1 MNALAIVVYLVGQA
15 WAVNANGERRA
26 LKAGDQLG
34 PDETLVLAE
43 GARIDLD
50 FGDDQQLTFLGN
62 QQVTAQQR
70 EKLAVDENEPASL
83 DREEDPVANNTPPY
97 QGSEGSSEGHGF
109 IQLVRI
115 GEIIEAN
122 GYTPVTVA
130 RIKEVL
136 RPFGLSLPQ
145 LDFVN
150 DDPRYSDPSLERDEG
165 NNGAPDSGSKLVD
178 VSISI
183 DVIAGNDIVDA
194 TEAAQDITISGAVGD
209 GVSPGDAVT
218 VMVNGNAYETTVN
231 ADGRTWQVDVPGS
244 ELAQDNSIFATV
256 DSVQPN
262 GTPVSGSTERPYL
275 ADAIAPTVEVELEP
289 GSGPNGDYNDID
301 TNDGNVSG
309 TVTFD
314 PGTTEPGD
322 IVKIT
327 DKDGNVLIERPIT
340 DDDIA
345 NGITLNVPVNAG
357 QTNVELNAEVTDP
370 VGNTGSGSD
379 ANPVDN
385 LTPGVDVELE
395 PGSGSNGKYNA
406 ADTSDGEV
414 EGTITFDPGT
424 TFPGDKLTVTDK
436 DGNPI
441 NDGNGVPITDY
452 ELTQDDIDNGL
463 VVGVPVADGQ
473 TEVEINVDVTDSA
486 GNTSSDSAS
495 NPVDN
500 VVVVAELS
508 VDETNVFEGAP
519 DLEYT
524 VTLKD
529 SDGNI
534 VIANNDITVTTT
546 LGSVTITAGNSSGSF
561 SLPVQGDDVYVD
573 GETITNQI
581 LNAVE
586 DSLGGSGVF
595 ENLTIDGAPI
605 ATVVSDTD
613 DTSTVSL
620 DNPTVAEGSDITL
633 TATVDN
639 APRTSDLVLTLSNGE
654 TITIAVGQTTGSVT
668 FANPNGEDV
677 YVDGGT
683 ESYSITGAAG
693 GDYEDLDTSATSTVT
708 VTDTVDSSTVTL
720 GDVTVNEGDDITL
733 SATVDNAP
741 QGSDLVLTLNNGE
754 TITIVAGATTGSV
767 TFANPNGEDGYVDGE
782 SLVYSISSSD
792 GGGSYEALDT
802 SDTATVTVNDTV
814 DTSTVTLANSV
825 ANEGADITINASVD
839 TAPQGSALVLTLN
852 NGEQI
857 TIAAGATTGSVTF
870 ANPNGEDVYVDG
882 ESLVYSVA
890 ASSGGNYESLD
901 TSSTSTVVVSDT
913 DDTSTVSLD
922 NPTVA
927 EGSDI
932 TLTATVDNA
941 PRTSDLVLTL
951 SNGET
956 ITIAVGQT
964 TGSVTFA
971 NPNGEDV
978 YVDGGTESY
987 SITGAAGGDYEDLD
1001 TSATSTVTV
1010 TDTVDSVYAI
1020 IEVDSAAVLEGG
1032 SLSYTVSLV
1041 DENGDPAPAVVGKD
1055 VTVNLNWTGAAA
1067 NGSDINALPANV
1079 TITGGD
1085 ATTSFVV
1092 TSNADTV
1099 SELSE
1104 ALTVTIDSLVDNGGV
1119 NPGFENLQVEAS
1131 GNSATSQVLDAP
1143 TIEVLDDNGTA
1154 DGQVTVYEQ
1163 GLDSGDGSNTVS
1175 AVLRITAPS
1184 GLESIEIGGE
1194 PFTLAEIEA
1203 FDGTQTVT
1211 VPGHGEITLNGATM
1225 VETSNGQPA
1234 VWEVAFDYELTD
1246 EQIHS
1251 AQGADD
1257 ALKDIP
1263 LAVTA
1268 ADPQN
1273 PVNTVTG
1280 SGTLG
1285 VLVTDDTSEVDL
1297 TGAKLDEAEVDE
1309 TQLGSPGG
1317 AEATVDFSGAFDI
1330 GYGADGDNGVV
1341 YELVIDSAN
1350 SGLVETAS
1358 GDPVSLFDNN
1368 GVVEGRNSNGDVA
1381 FTITVDELTGEVTL
1395 VQLLALQH
1403 QDPLTPNDE
1412 VKITNGV
1419 ISLQATATDGDGD
1432 EESANVNVGD
1442 RFIFQDD
1449 GPSAVADSGAV
1460 SEGATLTVAAANG
1473 VLINDSAG
1481 ADGWADNGNAVVGVI
1496 VGGGGSIENAN
1507 VGQALAGLYGTLTLN
1522 ADGSYD
1528 YVATADGVSA
1538 DAQDV
1543 FTYTVKDGDGDL
1555 SATTL
1560 AINVADV
1567 TGTPTD
1573 TTGAVDEAGIT
1584 GGSDEAADSE
1594 TTSGNLSLQPGW
1606 SVGAAQS
1613 GSSAHGSWQV
1623 NTDGTYSYTLTQA
1636 TPGDNASDSFSY
1648 TAVDADGN
1656 TVINTVTISITDD
1669 SPEAVADSGNVSE
1682 GDTLTVAAAN
1692 GVLVNDTAGAD
1703 DWSVSG
1709 AIVGIEAGDTGSTSS
1724 GGVGGRID
1732 GQYGYLV
1739 LNADGSY
1746 EYVATANAITANAQD
1761 VFTYTAR
1768 DGDGDETANTLT
1780 INVADVTGAPS
1791 DTLTSVDEAGIIG
1804 GSDEAADSE
1813 TASGNLNLQA
1823 GWLVEAAQS
1832 GTGAHGDWQVNTD
1845 GTYSYT
1851 LTEATSGDNTSDS
1864 FSYTAVD
1871 ADGNT
1876 VINTVTIDIVD
1887 DEPVAVADA
1896 GDTVTEG
1903 AILNV
1908 DASDGVLTNDIAGA
1922 DGWTNSGSAV
1932 IGVRASGGDT
1942 SSEVTTDTGNVIA
1955 GEYGS
1960 LTLLADGSYTYVA
1973 NADEISADEQ
1983 DVFVYTV
1990 EDADGD
1996 RSTTTLT
2003 INVEDVTGSP
2013 VSTTG
2018 TVDEAGLVGGSDEAS
2033 DRESTAGSLN
2043 LQTGWSLDPGSA
2055 GNQVGNHGTLTIN
2068 GDGSYSYTLTTPVD
2082 DIDGADETD
2091 TFTYTAVDQYGNT
2104 VENTVVISIVDDE
2117 PTVSLTGTPVGSLA
2131 VDESDMAGGTV
2142 SSSNA
2147 QFVDGVFGPDYGAD
2161 GAADTEALVYSLA
2174 VTDGTASGVTD
2185 VATGTDIY
2193 LFMDGDDVV
2202 GRVGDINGAEA
2213 LRIEIAPDTGA
2224 ATLTQSRP
2232 LQHTD
2237 TASHNDAL
2245 SLTGNAIQLVATAT
2259 DGDGDEESAN
2269 VNVGDRFTFL
2279 DDGPVIGAAP
2289 AIAVLNEEHLPT
2301 GSNPDANA
2309 STVST
2314 NLDVDLGADGGGGGN
2329 ALIFTADQ
2337 AALAGVLTASGNGD
2351 IVVAVNDNILTAT
2364 RAGDP
2369 VFTVT
2374 LQVDGNGQGSYTFE
2388 LQGSMQHLVLDTHA
2402 LNFRYQAIDGDGDT
2416 ATGSFT
2422 VNIDDDQP
2430 SAVDDTDTVPEGS
2443 YAPIAGNVITDAT
2456 GQDETGADGATIS
2469 GVTAGSVNTEISG
2482 SVGSIINGNYGSLQL
2497 NADGSYTYSRNP
2509 GTPGDAQDI
2518 FSYTLKDSDGD
2529 WSTAT
2534 LTVGISDA
2542 DVSISDLTPEAS
2554 GGDVLVNES
2563 KLVDGTGVG
2572 AGDVTANGTFT
2583 INSPD
2588 GIESLTISHNG
2599 TSENLVLDNVTQAL
2613 PTITTALG
2621 NTLEITGYDAN
2632 TGVVSY
2638 TYTLNDDEN
2647 HPDAGR
2653 DDVFESF
2660 VVSLEDKDGDT
2671 ASDTLAVRIIDDIP
2685 VITQDT
2691 GDAVS
2696 LEVDETTLAN
2706 NDSADFSGLFSN
2718 VDYGA
2723 DGAAAT
2729 DALTY
2734 TLEVDGS
2741 IASGLVDTASD
2752 EAVVLTIN
2760 GDGTL
2765 ITGTADGQTVLT
2777 ISINDATG
2785 EITLDQQRA
2794 VKHADTNNPDDAVT
2808 IVENAINIVAAA
2820 TDGDADTVTSSIAI
2834 GDRFSFKDDGPSI
2847 TAGVTGTLPNALTTD
2862 DADTA
2867 SGTSTDTANFSGAFS
2882 VASSNAGEDGDGGT
2896 VWNYALAVT
2905 DPATGLSS
2913 NGEPITVALSGNTI
2927 TAQADGNTVFT
2938 IAVDAATGV
2947 VTLTQNAAI
2956 DHDTA
2961 EANSADFSSDTKALL
2976 AGLITLTGTATIT
2989 DADGDSASSSQT
3001 IDIGDK
3007 FVFTD
3012 DGPSVGVPEDASVS
3026 EANLAGGSSVNNG
3039 ALTQTGSLDIGLS
3052 ADGVDTTFVSTTEAD
3067 FQGLGL
3073 TSNNEALSYEL
3084 SADGHTLTATADG
3097 NTIFVATITNPE
3109 AANAGYSFVLSGVL
3123 DHDQPGNDAQID
3135 LPFNFVVTDNDGD
3148 TATGSFDVTVNDDVP
3163 TAVDQAGISLSEGG
3177 VTVGSASGGTNLITG
3192 GVADSQGADGARINQ
3207 VRYADINGDQQ
3218 IITVAEGGNT
3228 GAVTTQYGSLT
3239 VHSDGTWSYTSNTSV
3254 EHSNGVAVDDLFSYN
3269 LIDGDDDVSGWA
3281 DQPLSVTDTT
3291 PVAVDDS
3298 SVTAPEGTALLSGN
3312 LIGNDIPSED
3322 GSPTIYDFSY
3332 TDVTGNTQTFE
3343 FLPLVLTQAV
3353 TTPTGILTVNAD
3365 GGWNFVPNASYEH
3378 DGTGSSNAGSF
3389 GYRLVDNDGSI
3400 SNQANQPIIITDT
3413 DPTADNTVTLAID
3426 EENINGLGSANAIVD
3441 NEVTVNLGIT
3451 KGQDDIADVVFDE
3464 ATKANLASQGLSSGG
3479 IDLLVDD
3486 FDISPDGHTLT
3497 AAIGGNTI
3505 FTLQLNNPGDAAGAL
3520 QSITMTL
3527 EQPLDHGIANGE
3539 NNLPVNVNYVVSDID
3554 SDVDGSLTIN
3564 VTDDI
3569 PSIPVDD
3576 SAVSVVEG
3584 AAAVGSANGGDNLL
3598 GNDTLG
3604 ADGGFIYDISYTDS
3618 NGNAQTNVAVGNGGL
3633 TVSTQFGELTVQQ
3646 DGSWTYTP
3654 IDSADHIKPANDT
3667 ELRDDFSYRV
3677 IDNDGDISAAS
3688 ATQQIT
3694 VTDTVPE
3701 VGTPVN
3707 SSVDE
3712 ENLPTGADPDP
3723 GSLTA
3728 TGSLDVTKAED
3739 SIDTEFTVATT
3750 DALTALGLTSNGESL
3765 SYSISLDGHTLT
3777 ATEDGTNATVFS
3789 VTINNPTTS
3798 SAGYSF
3804 TLDRALDH
3812 PTAADIDLPFS
3823 FTVTD
3828 SDGDVATSSFNVA
3841 VVDDVPA
3848 LTQAV
3853 ETDEDT
3859 SVTFNSSADANPGN
3873 TSIPAAGLGAPSYG
3887 TATVNADGTITYTPT
3902 PGSNYS
3908 GEDSFTYTTT
3918 ENGGVVSTT
3927 TVTVTVNP
3935 ISDAP
3940 TFTATAGSVETDE
3953 DTAVSLGF
3961 NAPVVTDAS
3970 DLNGLDA
3977 GDNPELLSVITL
3989 SGIPDGAT
3997 LLQADGTTVWHEFDS
4012 ADGGSITITLND
4024 GSHINGASGDLSMS
4038 SAEFAGLKIL
4048 PPPDSHENFTVTGA
4062 VTSYEVDNSGNPI
4075 PDAGSETTTAPVL
4088 VYVQAVTDDAALTFD
4103 NTKVPADVANV
4114 DALSFNGG
4122 QTEADVTIK
4131 EDTAFVVNDI
4141 LEAAFA
4147 DLDGSEERSIT
4158 ISNNSGAVILVNGTE
4173 VAAGADITVQDKN
4186 GTNGQTGE
4194 IGSFPNITIGATE
4207 DFSGDLENIGIT
4219 INAQDKDSDGFNAGN
4234 SGSTVNGV
4242 AEADTTDNTVTLN
4255 LHVMPVAG
4263 DVGLVAGSNVTTPE
4277 DTAVAFMDGIEIT
4290 DPGTGTEV
4298 ITKVTFEIPA
4308 GWDVTAPAASADWN
4322 VSTDGTDYTITAVGA
4337 YNLEDVLGDFTI
4349 TPPPHSS
4356 VDQDITVTVT
4366 TEDSNTVDG
4375 AAVTS
4380 DPVETELTIPVEVT
4394 AVAEELAGDSDVDG
4408 NDDLTMSGD
4417 HDYTVTATE
4426 DVWFDMSQ
4434 EAALD
4439 GWNNQDQDGS
4449 EQTLALFTPTLTDAS
4464 GDPVSALGSQ
4474 FQYNDGTGLITK
4486 TFNGDA
4492 VEIPEEFLDTLKFRG
4507 PDHFSGYFEV
4517 NVSIKTIDTDPD
4529 TNDQSTWS
4537 GGNSVLTGTIN
4548 PVADDVRLSVTGRA
4562 RGDEDTD
4569 IPLSIRPVSSDTDS
4583 SETFTVTLSG
4593 IPADAVLT
4601 YDGVELV
4608 LTDDGLGNG
4617 TVGVEIEDF
4626 DRTVPMTIRPPEN
4639 SNEDFTIGVSAVS
4652 VDELGAVTSTSGP
4665 DVESIDVIVKGVA
4678 DEATLTTDDPSFTEA
4693 AADAAGSNFEGFGSV
4708 SLNQVITAS
4717 ALTDDDGSEKL
4728 TLSISGLDAQFN
4740 LSGGAFIGGVGE
4752 GRTWLLTED
4761 QLATA
4766 KVLLPINFSGTVTAN
4781 VVAITTENDGNSL
4794 SSPSVDLEFTVAPSI
4809 DEAIKTGTNNLQE
4822 DTLGKVD
4829 FSLAVPG
4836 EDDDRIVDGN
4846 ETLTSIWI
4854 DQNAADTSDYTLYLG
4869 AGGKTLAQAVADGE
4883 PGIVLDGTEY
4893 KITGAAIDNI
4903 FVQGAANLHGDFS
4916 FDVGYEITDPSSD
4929 GSLPVVS
4936 ERTDTTHTLSIEA
4949 VTDAATLVIDSI
4961 TSDPAG
4967 AATITGTTAVHAT
4980 ENTELTINAT
4990 LSKDPDANAGN
5001 SSDYDGSEVITE
5013 IYVDGVPAGVTVENA
5028 VYIGNIPGDPNTGRW
5043 LLSGGPTG
5051 TSLSGGAT
5059 SFEMKVS
5066 LTGTAANLSD
5076 LSESLSFNVVTE
5088 DADGGEQV
5096 SSDDFLLTTPANFD
5110 DTNSEVD
5117 QPAVI
5122 DIWEDDPAFNATEDV
5137 SFSLSDAL
5145 NAQITGSS
5153 DFAIT
5158 ITGFPAGTSVSGM
5171 TLTVA
5176 DGVDTWTVSGSGGDA
5191 ALQAALDA
5199 IQVNLPEDWNDNNAP
5214 PFDFETTLT
5223 TYAASGDRNDSTA
5236 NVAEPVTPVTDPSVI
5251 TISNDEVVGED
5262 SPVNF
5267 TVDIDNSSDGS
5278 FSSVVNG
5285 NLYLQLSETGMSGG
5299 TLSYQGTALTA
5310 QAVSGVAGIP
5320 DGNYYIADIGNVVGN
5335 GDGSSIALTYQPPE
5349 NQTGSVELQ
5358 AWVQTK
5364 ETGAANVE
5372 SSSSGAADDGEGA
5385 ATILPVND
5393 GFDLAANDVSGDED
5407 TLIELDVSGTGL
5419 VDTDGSESINSVLLS
5434 GLPTGYLVYTG
5445 ADEGSAVLANNAGV
5459 NGWSIPIVGGQLPAF
5474 IGVRPPLNVSGV
5486 TLALTLT
5493 ALTGE
5498 SALLE
5503 VESSSIDF
5511 DVTVNPVADGLS
5523 IAPENAAGT
5532 EGDVITIDVN
5542 PSLIDQDELVN
5553 LELSGLGEYASFY
5566 AEGSLLTAEVS
5577 YDDLSDTYTISGL
5590 SEDQLGDLGFVQ
5602 KAGTY
5607 TVNVSAETVDGM
5619 DVSTATTDS
5628 FTATVAAVV
5637 PSAGNDVLLYGGLG
5651 IDADAGDDTIQLR
5664 FSEDVSASDLAS
5676 NLDNVEVLDAGI
5688 AGSNSI
5694 GDASQGLSIQDVLD
5708 MTDARGTLTIEGDS
5722 SDDVYI
5728 SDNWTD
5734 SGTSGAYTVYTSAV
5748 DGATLNVSDQMNVH
5762 LVTD

>member
-1 MNALAIVVYLVGQA
+1 MAVPLLTTATVADQVTSDHVVFESGLAAGSNPNA
-15 WAVNANGERRA
+15 
-26 LKAGDQLG
+26 D
-34 PDETLVLAE
+34 DTLVNSNFTVVALDGLSSTE
-43 GARIDLD
+43 G
-50 FGDDQQLTFLGN
+50 LTFDYTNAAGEARTLSLGA
-62 QQVTAQQR
+62 AQ
-70 EKLAVDENEPASL
+70 
-83 DREEDPVANNTPPY
+83 
-97 QGSEGSSEGHGF
+97 
-109 IQLVRI
+109 
-115 GEIIEAN
+115 IEALDASHRIL
-122 GYTPVTVA
+122 YTQYG
-130 RIKEVL
+130 EL
-136 RPFGLSLPQ
+136 ELN
-145 LDFVN
+145 DFS
-150 DDPRYSDPSLERDEG
+150 R
-165 NNGAPDSGSKLVD
+165 A
-178 VSISI
+178 
-183 DVIAGNDIVDA
+183 
-194 TEAAQDITISGAVGD
+194 
-209 GVSPGDAVT
+209 
-218 VMVNGNAYETTVN
+218 
-231 ADGRTWQVDVPGS
+231 
-244 ELAQDNSIFATV
+244 
-256 DSVQPN
+256 PN
-262 GTPVSGSTERPYL
+262 GTITIGYEYRLITASDV
-275 ADAIAPTVEVELEP
+275 DAVDMIDDVVITALDRD
-289 GSGPNGDYNDID
+289 GDTDSQIL
-301 TNDGNVSG
+301 GIK
-309 TVTFD
+309 
-314 PGTTEPGD
+314 
-322 IVKIT
+322 IV
-327 DKDGNVLIERPIT
+327 
-340 DDDIA
+340 DDIPV
-345 NGITLNVPVNAG
+345 IT
-357 QTNVELNAEVTDP
+357 Q
-370 VGNTGSGSD
+370 
-379 ANPVDN
+379 
-385 LTPGVDVELE
+385 
-395 PGSGSNGKYNA
+395 
-406 ADTSDGEV
+406 DTSNAVSLG
-414 EGTITFDPGT
+414 
-424 TFPGDKLTVTDK
+424 
-436 DGNPI
+436 
-441 NDGNGVPITDY
+441 
-452 ELTQDDIDNGL
+452 
-463 VVGVPVADGQ
+463 
-473 TEVEINVDVTDSA
+473 
-486 GNTSSDSAS
+486 
-495 NPVDN
+495 
-500 VVVVAELS
+500 
-508 VDETNVFEGAP
+508 VDETVLA
-519 DLEYT
+519 
-524 VTLKD
+524 
-529 SDGNI
+529 
-534 VIANNDITVTTT
+534 
-546 LGSVTITAGNSSGSF
+546 
-561 SLPVQGDDVYVD
+561 
-573 GETITNQI
+573 
-581 LNAVE
+581 
-586 DSLGGSGVF
+586 
-595 ENLTIDGAPI
+595 
-605 ATVVSDTD
+605 TD
-613 DTSTVSL
+613 D
-620 DNPTVAEGSDITL
+620 
-633 TATVDN
+633 
-639 APRTSDLVLTLSNGE
+639 
-654 TITIAVGQTTGSVT
+654 
-668 FANPNGEDV
+668 
-677 YVDGGT
+677 
-683 ESYSITGAAG
+683 
-693 GDYEDLDTSATSTVT
+693 SA
-708 VTDTVDSSTVTL
+708 
-720 GDVTVNEGDDITL
+720 
-733 SATVDNAP
+733 
-741 QGSDLVLTLNNGE
+741 
-754 TITIVAGATTGSV
+754 
-767 TFANPNGEDGYVDGE
+767 
-782 SLVYSISSSD
+782 
-792 GGGSYEALDT
+792 
-802 SDTATVTVNDTV
+802 
-814 DTSTVTLANSV
+814 
-825 ANEGADITINASVD
+825 
-839 TAPQGSALVLTLN
+839 
-852 NGEQI
+852 
-857 TIAAGATTGSVTF
+857 
-870 ANPNGEDVYVDG
+870 
-882 ESLVYSVA
+882 
-890 ASSGGNYESLD
+890 
-901 TSSTSTVVVSDT
+901 
-913 DDTSTVSLD
+913 
-922 NPTVA
+922 
-927 EGSDI
+927 
-932 TLTATVDNA
+932 
-941 PRTSDLVLTL
+941 
-951 SNGET
+951 
-956 ITIAVGQT
+956 
-964 TGSVTFA
+964 
-971 NPNGEDV
+971 
-978 YVDGGTESY
+978 
-987 SITGAAGGDYEDLD
+987 
-1001 TSATSTVTV
+1001 
-1010 TDTVDSVYAI
+1010 
-1020 IEVDSAAVLEGG
+1020 
-1032 SLSYTVSLV
+1032 
-1041 DENGDPAPAVVGKD
+1041 
-1055 VTVNLNWTGAAA
+1055 
-1067 NGSDINALPANV
+1067 
-1079 TITGGD
+1079 
-1085 ATTSFVV
+1085 
-1092 TSNADTV
+1092 
-1099 SELSE
+1099 
-1104 ALTVTIDSLVDNGGV
+1104 
-1119 NPGFENLQVEAS
+1119 
-1131 GNSATSQVLDAP
+1131 
-1143 TIEVLDDNGTA
+1143 
-1154 DGQVTVYEQ
+1154 
-1163 GLDSGDGSNTVS
+1163 
-1175 AVLRITAPS
+1175 
-1184 GLESIEIGGE
+1184 
-1194 PFTLAEIEA
+1194 
-1203 FDGTQTVT
+1203 
-1211 VPGHGEITLNGATM
+1211 
-1225 VETSNGQPA
+1225 
-1234 VWEVAFDYELTD
+1234 
-1246 EQIHS
+1246 
-1251 AQGADD
+1251 
-1257 ALKDIP
+1257 
-1263 LAVTA
+1263 
-1268 ADPQN
+1268 
-1273 PVNTVTG
+1273 
-1280 SGTLG
+1280 
-1285 VLVTDDTSEVDL
+1285 
-1297 TGAKLDEAEVDE
+1297 
-1309 TQLGSPGG
+1309 
-1317 AEATVDFSGAFDI
+1317 DFSG
-1330 GYGADGDNGVV
+1330 
-1341 YELVIDSAN
+1341 
-1350 SGLVETAS
+1350 
-1358 GDPVSLFDNN
+1358 LF
-1368 GVVEGRNSNGDVA
+1368 SNV
-1381 FTITVDELTGEVTL
+1381 
-1395 VQLLALQH
+1395 
-1403 QDPLTPNDE
+1403 
-1412 VKITNGV
+1412 
-1419 ISLQATATDGDGD
+1419 
-1432 EESANVNVGD
+1432 
-1442 RFIFQDD
+1442 
-1449 GPSAVADSGAV
+1449 
-1460 SEGATLTVAAANG
+1460 
-1473 VLINDSAG
+1473 
-1481 ADGWADNGNAVVGVI
+1481 
-1496 VGGGGSIENAN
+1496 
-1507 VGQALAGLYGTLTLN
+1507 
-1522 ADGSYD
+1522 
-1528 YVATADGVSA
+1528 
-1538 DAQDV
+1538 
-1543 FTYTVKDGDGDL
+1543 
-1555 SATTL
+1555 
-1560 AINVADV
+1560 
-1567 TGTPTD
+1567 
-1573 TTGAVDEAGIT
+1573 
-1584 GGSDEAADSE
+1584 
-1594 TTSGNLSLQPGW
+1594 
-1606 SVGAAQS
+1606 
-1613 GSSAHGSWQV
+1613 
-1623 NTDGTYSYTLTQA
+1623 
-1636 TPGDNASDSFSY
+1636 
-1648 TAVDADGN
+1648 
-1656 TVINTVTISITDD
+1656 
-1669 SPEAVADSGNVSE
+1669 
-1682 GDTLTVAAAN
+1682 
-1692 GVLVNDTAGAD
+1692 
-1703 DWSVSG
+1703 
-1709 AIVGIEAGDTGSTSS
+1709 
-1724 GGVGGRID
+1724 
-1732 GQYGYLV
+1732 
-1739 LNADGSY
+1739 
-1746 EYVATANAITANAQD
+1746 
-1761 VFTYTAR
+1761 
-1768 DGDGDETANTLT
+1768 
-1780 INVADVTGAPS
+1780 
-1791 DTLTSVDEAGIIG
+1791 
-1804 GSDEAADSE
+1804 
-1813 TASGNLNLQA
+1813 
-1823 GWLVEAAQS
+1823 
-1832 GTGAHGDWQVNTD
+1832 
-1845 GTYSYT
+1845 
-1851 LTEATSGDNTSDS
+1851 
-1864 FSYTAVD
+1864 
-1871 ADGNT
+1871 
-1876 VINTVTIDIVD
+1876 
-1887 DEPVAVADA
+1887 
-1896 GDTVTEG
+1896 
-1903 AILNV
+1903 
-1908 DASDGVLTNDIAGA
+1908 
-1922 DGWTNSGSAV
+1922 
-1932 IGVRASGGDT
+1932 
-1942 SSEVTTDTGNVIA
+1942 
-1955 GEYGS
+1955 
-1960 LTLLADGSYTYVA
+1960 
-1973 NADEISADEQ
+1973 
-1983 DVFVYTV
+1983 
-1990 EDADGD
+1990 
-1996 RSTTTLT
+1996 
-2003 INVEDVTGSP
+2003 
-2013 VSTTG
+2013 
-2018 TVDEAGLVGGSDEAS
+2018 
-2033 DRESTAGSLN
+2033 
-2043 LQTGWSLDPGSA
+2043 
-2055 GNQVGNHGTLTIN
+2055 
-2068 GDGSYSYTLTTPVD
+2068 
-2082 DIDGADETD
+2082 
-2091 TFTYTAVDQYGNT
+2091 
-2104 VENTVVISIVDDE
+2104 
-2117 PTVSLTGTPVGSLA
+2117 
-2131 VDESDMAGGTV
+2131 
-2142 SSSNA
+2142 
-2147 QFVDGVFGPDYGAD
+2147 DYGAD
-2161 GAADTEALVYSLA
+2161 GAAATDALIYTLEVDGSIASGLVDTASDEAVVLTANGDGTLITGTAGGQTVLTISIDDATGEITLNQQRALKHADANNPDDAVTIAENAISIVAAATDGDADTVTSSIAIGDRFSFKDDGPSITAGVTGALPNALTTDDADTASGTSTDTANFSGAFSVAASNAGADGDGGTVWNYALA
-2174 VTDGTASGVTD
+2174 VTDPNTGLSSNGDPITVALSGNTITAQADGNTVFTIAVD
-2185 VATGTDIY
+2185 AATG
-2193 LFMDGDDVV
+2193 VV
-2202 GRVGDINGAEA
+2202 
-2213 LRIEIAPDTGA
+2213 
-2224 ATLTQSRP
+2224 TLTQNAVID
-2232 LQHTD
+2232 HD
-2237 TASHNDAL
+2237 TAEANSADFSSDTKAL
-2245 SLTGNAIQLVATAT
+2245 LADLITLTGTAT
-2259 DGDGDEESAN
+2259 ITDADGDSASSSQTIDIGDKF
-2269 VNVGDRFTFL
+2269 VFT
-2279 DDGPVIGAAP
+2279 DDGPSVGVPEDASVSEANLAGGSSVDNGA
-2289 AIAVLNEEHLPT
+2289 LTQT
-2301 GSNPDANA
+2301 GSLNVGLSADGVD
-2309 STVST
+2309 TTFVST
-2314 NLDVDLGADGGGGGN
+2314 TEADFLGLGLTSNGESLGYVLSADGH
-2329 ALIFTADQ
+2329 T
-2337 AALAGVLTASGNGD
+2337 
-2351 IVVAVNDNILTAT
+2351 LTAT
-2364 RAGDP
+2364 A
-2369 VFTVT
+2369 
-2374 LQVDGNGQGSYTFE
+2374 DGNTIFVAAITNPGAANAGYSFV
-2388 LQGSMQHLVLDTHA
+2388 LSGVLDHEQPGNDA
-2402 LNFRYQAIDGDGDT
+2402 QIDLPFNFVVTDNDGDT

-2443 YAPIAGNVITDAT
+2443 YAPIAGNVITDAA

-2482 SVGSIINGNYGSLQL
+2482 SVGSVINGTYGTLQL

-2518 FSYTLKDSDGD
+2518 FSYTLKDLDGD

-2534 LTVGISDA
+2534 LTVGINNA
-2542 DVSISDLTPEAS
+2542 DVIISDLTPEAS

-2583 INSPD
+2583 ISSLD
-2588 GIESLTISHNG
+2588 GIESLAISHDG
-2599 TSENLVLDNVTQAL
+2599 ASYNLVDDNVTQAL

-2691 GDAVS
+2691 SNAVS

-2729 DALTY
+2729 DALIY

-2752 EAVVLTIN
+2752 EEVVLTAN
-2760 GDGTL
+2760 GDGSL

-2808 IVENAINIVAAA
+2808 IAENAINIVAAA

-2862 DADTA
+2862 DADIA

-2882 VASSNAGEDGDGGT
+2882 VAASNAGADGDGGT

-2905 DPATGLSS
+2905 DPNTGLSS
-2913 NGEPITVALSGNTI
+2913 NGDPITVALSGNTI

-2947 VTLTQNAAI
+2947 VTLTQNAVI

-2976 AGLITLTGTATIT
+2976 ADLITLTGTATIT

-3026 EANLAGGSSVNNG
+3026 EANLAGGSSVDNG
-3039 ALTQTGSLDIGLS
+3039 ALTQTGSLNVGLS

-3067 FQGLGL
+3067 FLGLGL
-3073 TSNNEALSYEL
+3073 TSNGESLGYVL

-3097 NTIFVATITNPE
+3097 NTIFVAAITNPG

-3123 DHDQPGNDAQID
+3123 DHEQPGNDTQID
-3135 LPFNFVVTDNDGD
+3135 LPFNFVVTDNDDD

-3177 VTVGSASGGTNLITG
+3177 VTEGSASGGANLITG

-3239 VHSDGTWSYTSNTSV
+3239 VHSDGTWSYTSNASV

-3281 DQPLSVTDTT
+3281 DQPLSVTDTA

-3298 SVTAPEGTALLSGN
+3298 PVTAQEGTALLSGN
-3312 LIGNDIPSED
+3312 LIGNDTPSED

-3332 TDVTGNTQTFE
+3332 TDENGDPQTFE

-3353 TTPTGILTVNAD
+3353 TTPTGVLTVNAD
-3365 GGWNFVPNASYEH
+3365 GDWNFVPNASYEH

-3505 FTLQLNNPGDAAGAL
+3505 FTLQLNNPGAAAGAL

-3527 EQPLDHGIANGE
+3527 NQPLDHGTANGE

-3554 SDVDGSLTIN
+3554 SDVNGSLTIN

-3569 PSIPVDD
+3569 PAMPVDD

-3604 ADGGFIYDISYTDS
+3604 ADGGFVYDISYTDS

-3633 TVSTQFGELTVQQ
+3633 TVDAQFGELTVQQ

-3654 IDSADHIKPANDT
+3654 IDSADHVKPANDT

-3677 IDNDGDISAAS
+3677 IDNDGDISAGS
-3688 ATQQIT
+3688 ATQEIT

-3707 SSVDE
+3707 TSVDE

-3723 GSLTA
+3723 SSLTA

-3739 SIDTEFTVATT
+3739 SIDTQFTTATT

-3765 SYSISLDGHTLT
+3765 SYSISPDGHTLT

-3798 SAGYSF
+3798 GAGYSF
-3804 TLDRALDH
+3804 ALDRALDH

-3828 SDGDVATSSFNVA
+3828 SDGDTATSSFNVA

-3918 ENGGVVSTT
+3918 ENGGMTSTTT

-3940 TFTATAGSVETDE
+3940 TFMATAGSVETDE

-3970 DLNGLDA
+3970 DLNGVDA

-4012 ADGGSITITLND
+4012 TDGGSITITLND
-4024 GSHINGASGDLSMS
+4024 GSHKPGPNGALTMS

-4048 PPPDSHENFTVTGA
+4048 PPAESHENFTVEGA
-4062 VTSYEVDNSGNPI
+4062 VTSYEVDNSGNTI
-4075 PDAGSETTTAPVL
+4075 AAAGSETTTASVL

-4103 NTKVPADVANV
+4103 NSKVPGDVANV

-4158 ISNNSGAVILVNGTE
+4158 ISNGSGAVILVNGTE

-4186 GTNGQTGE
+4186 GANGQTGDV
-4194 IGSFPNITIGATE
+4194 GSFPNITIGAAA

-4242 AEADTTDNTVTLN
+4242 VEADTTNNAVTLN
-4255 LHVMPVAG
+4255 LHVTPVAG

-4277 DTAVAFMDGIEIT
+4277 DTAVAFMDDIEIT

-4298 ITKVTFEIPA
+4298 ITKATFEIPV
-4308 GWDVTAPAASADWN
+4308 GWEVTAPAASADWN
-4322 VSTDGTDYTITAVGA
+4322 VSTDGTNYTITAVGT

-4366 TEDSNTVDG
+4366 TEDSNTVNV

-4394 AVAEELAGDSDVDG
+4394 AVAEELAVDTDVDG
-4408 NDDLTMSGD
+4408 NDDLTMNGD

-4434 EAALD
+4434 ETALD

-4449 EQTLALFTPTLTDAS
+4449 EQTFALFTPTLTDAS
-4464 GDPVSALGSQ
+4464 GNSVSAIGSQ

-4486 TFNGDA
+4486 TFNGNA
-4492 VEIPEEFLDTLKFRG
+4492 VEIPEAFLGSLKFRG
-4507 PDHFSGYFEV
+4507 PDHFSGSFEV
-4517 NVSIKTIDTDPD
+4517 SVSAKTIDTDPD
-4529 TNDQSTWS
+4529 TNDQSTWL
-4537 GGNSVLTGTIN
+4537 GGSSVLTGTIN

-4569 IPLSIRPVSSDTDS
+4569 IPLSIRPASSDTDS

-4593 IPADAVLT
+4593 IPTDTVLT

-4608 LTDDGLGNG
+4608 LTDDGSGNG

-4626 DRTVPMTIRPPEN
+4626 DRTAPMTIRPPEN

-4652 VDELGAVTSTSGP
+4652 VDELGAVISTSGP

-4708 SLNQVITAS
+4708 SLNQVITGS
-4717 ALTDDDGSEKL
+4717 TLIDNDGSEKL
-4728 TLSISGLDAQFN
+4728 TLRVSGLDAQFN

-4766 KVLLPINFSGTVTAN
+4766 KVLLPINFSGTVSAN
-4781 VVAITTENDGNSL
+4781 VVAITTENDGDSL
-4794 SSPSVDLEFTVAPSI
+4794 SNPGVNLEFTVAPSI
-4809 DEAIKTGTNNLQE
+4809 DEAIKPGTSNLQE

-4854 DQNAADTSDYTLYLG
+4854 DQSAADTSDYTLYLG
-4869 AGGKTLAQAVADGE
+4869 ATGKTLAQAVADGE
-4883 PGIVLDGTEY
+4883 PGIALDGTEY

-4949 VTDAATLVIDSI
+4949 VTDPATLVIDSI

-4967 AATITGTTAVHAT
+4967 ATTITGTTAVHAT

-5043 LLSGGPTG
+5043 LLSGTPTG

-5096 SSDDFLLTTPANFD
+5096 ASDDFLLTTPANFD
-5110 DTNSEVD
+5110 DSNSEID

-5122 DIWEDDPAFNATEDV
+5122 ATWADDPAFNATEDV
-5137 SFSLSDAL
+5137 AFSLSDAL

-5158 ITGFPAGTSVSGM
+5158 ITGFPAGTTVSGM
-5171 TLTVA
+5171 TRTVA

-5199 IQVNLPEDWNDNNAP
+5199 IQVNLPEDWNDNAGP
-5214 PFDFETTLT
+5214 DFEFQSTLT
-5223 TYAASGDRNDSTA
+5223 TYAASGERNDSTA
-5236 NVAEPVTPVTDPSVI
+5236 TVEQPVTPVTDPSVI
-5251 TISNDEVVGED
+5251 TISNDELVGED
-5262 SPVNF
+5262 SAVNF
-5267 TVDIDNSSDGS
+5267 TVDIDNSSDGA
-5278 FSSVVNG
+5278 FSSVVDG

-5299 TLSYQGTALTA
+5299 TLSYQGTELTV

-5320 DGNYYIADIGNVVGN
+5320 DGNYYIADIGEVAGN

-5358 AWVQTK
+5358 AWVQTQ
-5364 ETGAANVE
+5364 ETGASNIEA
-5372 SSSSGAADDGEGA
+5372 STSGAADDGEGA
-5385 ATILPVND
+5385 ATIFPVND

-5419 VDTDGSESINSVLLS
+5419 IDTDGSETISSVLLS

-5445 ADEGSAVLANNAGV
+5445 ADEGSAVLANNAGA

-5474 IGVRPPLNVSGV
+5474 IGVRPPLNFSGV

-5498 SALLE
+5498 SALLN
-5503 VESSSIDF
+5503 VESSSVNF
-5511 DVTVNPVADGLS
+5511 DVTVVPVADGLS
-5523 IAPENAAGT
+5523 IAPENSAGT

-5542 PSLIDQDELVN
+5542 PSLIDQDEQVN

-5566 AEGSLLTAEVS
+5566 AEGSLLTTEVS
-5577 YDDLSDTYTISGL
+5577 YDDPSDTYTISGL
-5590 SEDQLGDLGFVQ
+5590 NEDQLGDLGFVQ

-5607 TVNVSAETVDGM
+5607 TVNVSAETVDGA

-5628 FTATVAAVV
+5628 FTATVDAVV
-5637 PSAGNDVLLYGGLG
+5637 PSAGNDVLLYGGLA

-5676 NLDNVEVLDAGI
+5676 NLDNVEVLDAGVT
-5688 AGSNSI
+5688 GSNSI

-5734 SGTSGAYTVYTSAV
+5734 SGNSGGYTVYTSAV